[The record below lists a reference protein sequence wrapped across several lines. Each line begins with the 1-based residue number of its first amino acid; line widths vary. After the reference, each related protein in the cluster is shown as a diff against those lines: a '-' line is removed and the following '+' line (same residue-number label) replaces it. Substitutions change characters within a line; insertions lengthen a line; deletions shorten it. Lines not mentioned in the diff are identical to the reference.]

1 MKDEKR
7 QHYLKIEVLKDK
19 IVGLTAEENTARE
32 LIRELLETKAQI
44 DNTPLILNM
53 GEVENESED
62 VFRADEYE
70 VVKTDRGILYHEYG
84 GYSIFVAPNNKIIY
98 DILSIFL
105 DERADEDGI
114 SEEEKKDRK
123 DRNDALSFTLGIPR
137 LAFIDVDTT
146 IALTTCL
153 VENIERAVANS
164 MDAPLQ
170 DDDIEANEEFRE
182 NALELEEL
190 KKKLKE
196 E

>member
-7 QHYLKIEVLKDK
+7 ELYLKIEELKDK

-105 DERADEDGI
+105 EERTDEDGI
-114 SEEEKKDRK
+114 SEKERNDRK
-123 DRNDALSFTLGIPR
+123 ERNDALSFTLGIPR

-146 IALTTCL
+146 IALTT
-153 VENIERAVANS
+153 
-164 MDAPLQ
+164 
-170 DDDIEANEEFRE
+170 
-182 NALELEEL
+182 
-190 KKKLKE
+190 
-196 E
+196 

>member
-7 QHYLKIEVLKDK
+7 ELYLKIEELKDK

-53 GEVENESED
+53 GEVDNESED

-98 DILSIFL
+98 DILSMFL
-105 DERADEDGI
+105 EERADEDGI
-114 SEEEKKDRK
+114 SEEERNDRK
-123 DRNDALSFTLGIPR
+123 ERNDALSFTLGIPR

-182 NALELEEL
+182 NALELEKL
-190 KKKLKE
+190 KKELKE

>member
-1 MKDEKR
+1 M
-7 QHYLKIEVLKDK
+7 
-19 IVGLTAEENTARE
+19 EERT
-32 LIRELLETKAQI
+32 
-44 DNTPLILNM
+44 
-53 GEVENESED
+53 
-62 VFRADEYE
+62 
-70 VVKTDRGILYHEYG
+70 
-84 GYSIFVAPNNKIIY
+84 
-98 DILSIFL
+98 
-105 DERADEDGI
+105 DEDGI
-114 SEEEKKDRK
+114 SEEERNDRK
-123 DRNDALSFTLGIPR
+123 ERNDALSFTLGIPR

>member
-7 QHYLKIEVLKDK
+7 ELYLKIEELKDK

-105 DERADEDGI
+105 EERTDEDGI

-123 DRNDALSFTLGIPR
+123 ERNDALSFALGIPR

>member
-7 QHYLKIEVLKDK
+7 ELYLKIEELKDK

-53 GEVENESED
+53 GEVDNESED

-98 DILSIFL
+98 DILSMFL
-105 DERADEDGI
+105 EERADEDGI
-114 SEEEKKDRK
+114 SEDEKKDRK
-123 DRNDALSFTLGIPR
+123 ERNDALSFTLGIPR
-137 LAFIDVDTT
+137 LAFLDVDTT

-170 DDDIEANEEFRE
+170 DDDIEANEGFRE
-182 NALELEEL
+182 NALELEKL
-190 KKKLKE
+190 KKELKE

>member
-7 QHYLKIEVLKDK
+7 ELYLKIEELKDK

-53 GEVENESED
+53 GEVDNESED

-105 DERADEDGI
+105 EERADEDGI
-114 SEEEKKDRK
+114 SEEERRDRK
-123 DRNDALSFTLGIPR
+123 ERNDALSFTLGIPR

-182 NALELEEL
+182 NALELEKL
-190 KKKLKE
+190 KKELKE

>member
-1 MKDEKR
+1 MKDEMR
-7 QHYLKIEVLKDK
+7 ELYLKIEELKDK

-98 DILSIFL
+98 DILSMFL
-105 DERADEDGI
+105 EERADEDGI
-114 SEEEKKDRK
+114 SEEERNDRK
-123 DRNDALSFTLGIPR
+123 ERNDALSFTLGIPR

-182 NALELEEL
+182 NALELEKL
-190 KKKLKE
+190 KKELKE

>member
-7 QHYLKIEVLKDK
+7 ELYLKIEELKDK

-53 GEVENESED
+53 GEVENERED
-62 VFRADEYE
+62 VFRANEYE

-98 DILSIFL
+98 DILSIFWE
-105 DERADEDGI
+105 ERADEDGI
-114 SEEEKKDRK
+114 SEEERNDRK
-123 DRNDALSFTLGIPR
+123 ERNDALSFTLGIPR

>member
-7 QHYLKIEVLKDK
+7 ELYLKIEELKDK

-53 GEVENESED
+53 GEVDNESED

-105 DERADEDGI
+105 EERADADGI
-114 SEEEKKDRK
+114 SEEERKDRK
-123 DRNDALSFTLGIPR
+123 ERNDALSFTLGIPR

-170 DDDIEANEEFRE
+170 DDNIEANEEIRE
-182 NALELEEL
+182 NALELEKL
-190 KKKLKE
+190 KKELKE

>member
-7 QHYLKIEVLKDK
+7 ELYLKIEELKDK

-98 DILSIFL
+98 DILSMFL
-105 DERADEDGI
+105 EERADEDGI
-114 SEEEKKDRK
+114 SEEERNDRK
-123 DRNDALSFTLGIPR
+123 ERNDALSFTLGIPR

-182 NALELEEL
+182 NALELEKL
-190 KKKLKE
+190 KKELKE

>member
-7 QHYLKIEVLKDK
+7 ELYLKIEELKDK

-44 DNTPLILNM
+44 DNTPIILNM
-53 GEVENESED
+53 GEVDNESED

-70 VVKTDRGILYHEYG
+70 VVKTDRGMLYHEYG

-105 DERADEDGI
+105 EERADEDGI
-114 SEEEKKDRK
+114 SEEERKDRK
-123 DRNDALSFTLGIPR
+123 ERNDALSFTLGIPR

-190 KKKLKE
+190 KKELKE

>member
-7 QHYLKIEVLKDK
+7 ELYLKIEELKDK
-19 IVGLTAEENTARE
+19 IVGLAAEENTVRE

-53 GEVENESED
+53 GEVDNESED

-105 DERADEDGI
+105 EERADEDGI

-123 DRNDALSFTLGIPR
+123 ERNDALSFTLGIPR

-182 NALELEEL
+182 NALELEKL
-190 KKKLKE
+190 KKELKE

>member
-7 QHYLKIEVLKDK
+7 ELYLKIEELKDK

-105 DERADEDGI
+105 EERADEDGI

-123 DRNDALSFTLGIPR
+123 ERNDALSFTLGIPR
-137 LAFIDVDTT
+137 LALIDVDTT

>member
-7 QHYLKIEVLKDK
+7 ELYLKIEELKDK

-53 GEVENESED
+53 GEVDNESED

-70 VVKTDRGILYHEYG
+70 VIKTDRGILYHEYG

-105 DERADEDGI
+105 EETADEDGI

-123 DRNDALSFTLGIPR
+123 ERNDALSFTLGIPR

-170 DDDIEANEEFRE
+170 DDNIEANEEFRE
-182 NALELEEL
+182 NALELERL
-190 KKKLKE
+190 KKELKE

>member
-7 QHYLKIEVLKDK
+7 ELYLKIEELKDK

-105 DERADEDGI
+105 EERADEDGI
-114 SEEEKKDRK
+114 SEEEKNDRK
-123 DRNDALSFTLGIPR
+123 ERDDALSFTLGIPR

>member
-7 QHYLKIEVLKDK
+7 ELYLKIEELKDK

-53 GEVENESED
+53 GEVDNESED

-105 DERADEDGI
+105 EERADADGI
-114 SEEEKKDRK
+114 SEEERKDRK
-123 DRNDALSFTLGIPR
+123 ERNDALSFTLGIPR

-182 NALELEEL
+182 NALELERL
-190 KKKLKE
+190 KKELKE